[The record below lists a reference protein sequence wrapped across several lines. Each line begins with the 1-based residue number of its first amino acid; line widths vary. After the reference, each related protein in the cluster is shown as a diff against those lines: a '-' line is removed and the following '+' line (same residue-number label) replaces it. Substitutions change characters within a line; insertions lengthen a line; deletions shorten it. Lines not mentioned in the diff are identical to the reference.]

1 MREADADCLESSL
14 AERLLGFKSLTLLI
28 ITNKYMEV
36 SSVMTKVNVDKSVAD
51 TMKQHMDGVNGITTA
66 LIAKADK
73 ISAVTNKYGYPDISL
88 TFKDGT
94 FILMSEIQI
103 SQVKTAAFSLP
114 LFVEDLLKNAVK
126 TLEANGHGELVEA
139 IKMILKAQLGAL

>member
-1 MREADADCLESSL
+1 
-14 AERLLGFKSLTLLI
+14 
-28 ITNKYMEV
+28 MEV
-36 SSVMTKVNVDKSVAD
+36 LLLMTKANVDGKSVSDA
-51 TMKQHMDGVNGITTA
+51 MKQHMDGVNGITTA

-139 IKMILKAQLGAL
+139 IKTILKAQLGAL